1 MRVATLQ
8 KFLTTKPIYYTK
20 FDPTRIVKAYQL
32 ISNKIKHPKRVQL
45 FGTNGKGSTGR
56 AIAHLAYKANLTV
69 GHFTSPHIL
78 DFKER
83 FWINGE
89 FASKDMLEKAH
100 IRLFNLL
107 GEDVS
112 NSLSYF
118 EYQAL
123 LAFVLFEDCDLQ
135 VIEAGLGGEFD
146 ATSIANYE
154 LSVVVPIGFDHS
166 DFLGNSLEEIAT
178 TKLKAMAKKALIS
191 KQNEEIVYDI
201 AKKIAAKKATKLYFY
216 EELKENEY
224 AKKREKDIEKIAN
237 SKGYPEYIS
246 QNILNA
252 TFALDILD
260 INYNIK
266 DINTLNLFG
275 RFYKL
280 MPNVTIDVGHN
291 PLAATAIEMALK
303 SPVTLIFNILGDKDY
318 KKVLKILKPK
328 IEEIKIIKIQTQ
340 RATDLEQL
348 EAILKSLNI
357 KYSYFDGKIEKE
369 KNYLVFGS
377 FYVVEEFLKSQGVKA
392 IA

>member
-56 AIAHLAYKANLTV
+56 AIAHLAYRANLNV

-89 FASKDMLEKAH
+89 FASEDMLEKAH

-146 ATSIANYE
+146 ATSVANYE

-201 AKKIAAKKATKLYFY
+201 TKKIAAEKATKLYFY

-224 AKKREKDIEKIAN
+224 AKKREKDIEKISN

-260 INYNIK
+260 INYDIK
-266 DINTLNLFG
+266 DINTLKLFG

-291 PLAATAIEMALK
+291 PLAATAIEKALK

-348 EAILKSLNI
+348 EAMLKSLDI